1 MFKVLSSLDQ
11 GREGRKLGVGGGGW
25 GLQIGHNWTDS
36 TVRAQGGG
44 SPPEYDL
51 LHLWTCFPGCSKVPT
66 PERGFQVHLEG
77 QVTQTVGI
85 LLQRRVIILLG
96 QVGDS

>member
-1 MFKVLSSLDQ
+1 M
-11 GREGRKLGVGGGGW
+11 GEGAGACRSGT
-25 GLQIGHNWTDS
+25 IGQTAPSED
-36 TVRAQGGG
+36 RGGG
-44 SPPEYDL
+44 SPPGYDI
-51 LHLWTCFPGCSKVPT
+51 LHTWTCFPGCSKVPT
-66 PERGFQVHLEG
+66 PERSFQVHLEV